1 MARGKDERHN
11 PNRKVSKQEKGM
23 TTFDMGGGATVQR
36 ILSPE
41 AQAENKYMDRTGID
55 PMTNENLYDD
65 DSVPNNP
72 ELRYEP
78 NDDIGP
84 YDGHDYEDDDEY

>member
-1 MARGKDERHN
+1 MPKHYLSSQFLA
-11 PNRKVSKQEKGM
+11 
-23 TTFDMGGGATVQR
+23 
-36 ILSPE
+36 LSPE
-41 AQAENKYMDRTGID
+41 EEAENKYMDRTGID

-84 YDGHDYEDDDEY
+84 YDGHDYEDEY